1 MAPESSNLAFF
12 FLIGQDKTVLSVL
25 QVKPNLTV
33 FLWIDYIECGEKLDC
48 EKNPLKPFLKKKYN
62 FRCLALK

>member
-48 EKNPLKPFLKKKYN
+48 EKKPS
-62 FRCLALK
+62 

>member
-12 FLIGQDKTVLSVL
+12 FLIDQDKTVLSVL

-33 FLWIDYIECGEKLDC
+33 FLWTDYIECGEKLDC
-48 EKNPLKPFLKKKYN
+48 EKKPLKPFFLN
-62 FRCLALK
+62 TISDVLL